1 MQKIAQFVD
10 VYRQQ
15 KQSPLVAQ
23 SDEAVVAGGAL
34 PVGAGPTAHSRGG
47 GRTNKIVFLDT
58 LAQDVGEAM
67 ALLRQAGLLAPK
79 QPGEYVRLADVGE
92 ALAMVEQ
99 AGLVPRSEPDWYL
112 RLQEFTQPIV

>member
-1 MQKIAQFVD
+1 MQNIAQFVD

-15 KQSPLVAQ
+15 KMSPLVTP
-23 SDEAVVAGGAL
+23 SDEAVVAGGL
-34 PVGAGPTAHSRGG
+34 PVGAGPTACSRGG

-67 ALLRQAGLLAPK
+67 ALLRQAGVLAPK

-92 ALAMVEQ
+92 ALALVEQ

-112 RLQEFTQPIV
+112 RLQEFTKPIV